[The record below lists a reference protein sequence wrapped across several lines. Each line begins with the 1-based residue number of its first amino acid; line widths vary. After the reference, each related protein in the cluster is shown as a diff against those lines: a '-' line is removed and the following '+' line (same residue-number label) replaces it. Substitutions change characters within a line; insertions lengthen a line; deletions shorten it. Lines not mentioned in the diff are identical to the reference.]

1 MRLRTDI
8 LAITLAAALSAGG
21 ASAFAQESFAQD
33 SGEAGMQLRGA
44 GLADELADALTRGEP
59 ISPANA
65 AELEAISSQNNAG
78 SASALPWYERFTV
91 AQPERLN
98 AAWGGARAEF
108 NFSAGERWG
117 FTLGFDE
124 NDRGPQFEI
133 EDVRAGAY
141 FRLTDRIRL
150 GGAVRFTSPEE
161 DVFGEQAE
169 DRAPELK
176 FESAFRF

>member
-21 ASAFAQESFAQD
+21 ASALAQESPGVD
-33 SGEAGMQLRGA
+33 MQLRGA
-44 GLADELADALTRGEP
+44 GLADELADALTRGDPIAPSEAAALEP
-59 ISPANA
+59 IAP
-65 AELEAISSQNNAG
+65 EADSG

-124 NDRGPQFEI
+124 NDRGPQFEL

>member
-8 LAITLAAALSAGG
+8 LAITLAAVLSTGG
-21 ASAFAQESFAQD
+21 ASAFAQDAAQD
-33 SGEAGMQLRGA
+33 ADAGMQLRGA
-44 GLADELADALTRGEP
+44 GLADALADALTRGDPIAPTEAAALEP
-59 ISPANA
+59 IAPA
-65 AELEAISSQNNAG
+65 SDSG
-78 SASALPWYERFTV
+78 SATALPWYERFTV

-133 EDVRAGAY
+133 EDVRAGAF

-161 DVFGEQAE
+161 DVFGEQGE